1 MTAEEKTVEMKMPK
15 GAGFMASQSVGNL
28 QGCCLSVVAIV
39 NTLDA
44 SWQPWRHG
52 HARLSELPIEQWF
65 AFLRAQSPNSQLSAR
80 GFFQASCRMSLK
92 HNKQLMCEK
101 PVPAGSQGALSED
114 EFFSCRYSDRFD
126 RLRGCACVFVG
137 FLCVRLSVAF
147 FGCTKSR

>member
-65 AFLRAQSPNSQLSAR
+65 AFLRAQSPNSQLSCAR
-80 GFFQASCRMSLK
+80 LFPGLMSHVPEAQQA
-92 HNKQLMCEK
+92 
-101 PVPAGSQGALSED
+101 VD
-114 EFFSCRYSDRFD
+114 
-126 RLRGCACVFVG
+126 V
-137 FLCVRLSVAF
+137 
-147 FGCTKSR
+147 